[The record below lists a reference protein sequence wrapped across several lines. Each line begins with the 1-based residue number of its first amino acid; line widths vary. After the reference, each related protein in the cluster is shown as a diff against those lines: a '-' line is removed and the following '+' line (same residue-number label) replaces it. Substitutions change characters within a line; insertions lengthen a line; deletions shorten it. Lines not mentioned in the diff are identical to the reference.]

1 MKSRVIILIAFLF
14 HISVYGQKKPSTP
27 KSGYNKA
34 SYSTSQAGT
43 FMKTW
48 FIVGPIPVST
58 NSSKPDGAQ
67 QEKAFKE
74 DLLAP
79 ANVATGK
86 PLAPVQV
93 NQKPI
98 EWKLISSA
106 NDAVLLDTVFGKTG
120 NDFVYA
126 YALAEV
132 KADQPGTVML
142 GVGSDDGVKI
152 WLNGKLVHEN
162 WVPRGINKD
171 EDLVPLHLVKGSNQV
186 LLKVQDMEGGWGFM
200 VRLLD
205 KAALTDQLALA
216 VQRGD
221 LDKVNLLI
229 ESGADINAVNSAGI
243 TPVMTAQIAGRQD
256 VLEVLKKKGA
266 KEEAVPSAEKL
277 VDAMYASLNNKD
289 ASGIAVLVSRDGK
302 VMYEKGFGYAD
313 IKSKIPVTK
322 DTKFRIG
329 SVTKQF
335 TAAAVLKLQEN
346 GQLSVNDKLSKYI
359 PDFPRGGEVTI
370 HHLLTHTSGIHSY
383 TNKPDFV
390 NRVTGTISEDS
401 LISFFKHDAYDFNP
415 GENFMYNNS
424 GYFLLGYIIGKVSG
438 MPYGEYLKKTF
449 FDPLGM
455 KNTGVHYAGIKLEN
469 EAHGYAT
476 NNGKYEEA
484 LNWDMSWAGGAGAL
498 YSTLEDLDKWNNA
511 LYSGKVLSESSMKA
525 ALTVVQLK
533 NGAKPQMN
541 YGYGLITGNY
551 RGLETIQHSG
561 GLHGFLTQLEY
572 FPKQKMTV
580 VMYSN
585 NASPQVNFDPNKV
598 AEAFAWQEMDKQ
610 ASKVVTTVPLETLQL
625 YTGRYDFGNGAV
637 MMITTSDNKL
647 FAQLSGQAKFE
658 IFPSSQEEFFWKVV
672 DARIK
677 FIKNEN
683 GEVGNASFT
692 QNGNNINVT
701 KLKEEVIVPINPALL
716 DGYTGRFKYAGDMVV
731 TITKENNKLFAQ
743 ATGQGKMELFPVSE
757 TEFVL
762 KEINARVTFLKDESG
777 KVNKFKLRMN
787 GSDTELPRIE

>member
-1 MKSRVIILIAFLF
+1 MKSIVIILISLLF
-14 HISVYGQKKPSTP
+14 QVSVYSQKKTGAPN
-27 KSGYNKA
+27 SGNNRA

-48 FIVGPIPVST
+48 FIAGPIPVST
-58 NSSKPDGAQ
+58 NSSKPDEAQ
-67 QEKAFKE
+67 QQKAFKE
-74 DLLAP
+74 DLLDP
-79 ANVATGK
+79 LNIVTGK
-86 PLAPVQV
+86 PLTSVKV
-93 NQKPI
+93 NQKPVQ
-98 EWKLISSA
+98 WKLISSA
-106 NDAVLLDTVFGKTG
+106 DDAVLLDTVFGKTN

-126 YALAEV
+126 YALAEL
-132 KADQPGTVML
+132 KADQAGTMML
-142 GVGSDDGVKI
+142 AVGSDDGVKV

-205 KAALTDQLALA
+205 KAALSDQLAVS

-221 LDKVNLLI
+221 LDKVNQLI
-229 ESGADINAVNSAGI
+229 ESGADINAVSSAGI
-243 TPVMTAQIAGRQD
+243 TPFMAAQIAGRQD
-256 VLEVLKKKGA
+256 VVEVLKKKGA
-266 KEEAVPSAEKL
+266 KEEPVPSGEKL

-289 ASGIAVLVSRDGK
+289 ASGIAVLVSKDGK
-302 VMYEKGFGYAD
+302 VVYEKGFGYAD
-313 IKSKIPVTK
+313 IKTKKPVTK

-335 TAAAVLKLQEN
+335 TAAAILKLQEK
-346 GQLSVNDKLSKYI
+346 GLLSVNDKLSKYI
-359 PDFPRGGEVTI
+359 PDFPRGNEVTI

-383 TNKPDFV
+383 TGKPEFI
-390 NRVTGTISEDS
+390 NRVTQTISEDS
-401 LISFFKHDAYDFNP
+401 LISFFKYDAYDFNP

-449 FDPLGM
+449 FDPLEM
-455 KNTGVHYAGIKLEN
+455 KNTGLHYAGIKLEN

-484 LNWDMSWAGGAGAL
+484 LNWDMSWAGAAGAL

-511 LYSGKVLSESSMKA
+511 LYSGKVLSESSMKS

-551 RGLETIQHSG
+551 RGLDIIQHSG
-561 GLHGFLTQLEY
+561 GLHGFLTQLVY

-585 NASPQVNFDPNKV
+585 NANPQVNFDPNKV

-610 ASKVVTTVPLETLQL
+610 ASNVVTSVPLETLQL

-647 FAQLSGQAKFE
+647 FAQLSGQARFE
-658 IFPSSQEEFFWKVV
+658 IFPATQEEFFWKVV
-672 DARIK
+672 NARIK

-683 GEVGNASFT
+683 GKVDHASFT
-692 QNGNNINVT
+692 QNGNNINVA

-716 DGYTGRFKYAGDMVV
+716 DAYTGRFKYVGDMVV
-731 TITKENNKLFAQ
+731 AITKEDNKLFAQ
-743 ATGQGKMELFPVSE
+743 ATGQGKLEMFPVSD
-757 TEFVL
+757 TEFIL
-762 KEINARVTFLKDESG
+762 REINARITFVKDDSG

-787 GSDTELPRIE
+787 GGDTELPRIE